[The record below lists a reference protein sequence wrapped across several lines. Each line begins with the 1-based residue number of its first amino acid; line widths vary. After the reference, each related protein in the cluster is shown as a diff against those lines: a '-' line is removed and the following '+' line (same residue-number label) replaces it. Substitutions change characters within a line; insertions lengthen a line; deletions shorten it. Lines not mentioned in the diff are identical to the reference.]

1 MKISLVFLATLGLLS
16 IAKAQPASPNA
27 PTTNVAQSVSVSN
40 TAPTTVVILL
50 YPGVELL
57 DFAGPLEV
65 FSAMQN
71 SRVVTVAAKPGP
83 LVVMKNALTVIPD
96 FTIETCPQPDVLVV
110 PGASSE
116 AIQQVMSDSSVI
128 NWIRRTRPKR
138 ELTMS
143 VCTGTYVL
151 AQAGELHGKTV
162 TTHWSSTKMLRA
174 MYADVQVKD
183 GTRFVEDGNLLTT
196 AGVSAGIDGAL
207 HVVAKLRGTQAARA
221 VAELME
227 YDYWNPKTGLV
238 MGQQPAKVS
247 SAKTAKLARKV
258 IVAKA
263 TLPAKPGP
271 ILNALTADG
280 IDPVCGMTVPKG
292 TTNSAMFGGK
302 KYGFCSDMCRER
314 FQQNPTKYV
323 QK

>member
-1 MKISLVFLATLGLLS
+1 
-16 IAKAQPASPNA
+16 
-27 PTTNVAQSVSVSN
+27 
-40 TAPTTVVILL
+40 
-50 YPGVELL
+50 
-57 DFAGPLEV
+57 
-65 FSAMQN
+65 MQN

-110 PGASSE
+110 PGASDE
-116 AIQQVMSDSSVI
+116 AIRQVMSDSSVI
-128 NWIRRTRPKR
+128 TWIRRTRPKR

-183 GTRFVEDGNLLTT
+183 GTRFVEDGKLLTT

-238 MGQQPAKVS
+238 IGQQPAKASPAKASKPAKKVM
-247 SAKTAKLARKV
+247 SAK
-258 IVAKA
+258 VA
-263 TLPAKPGP
+263 LPANV
-271 ILNALTADG
+271 ITTTNAFPAEG

-292 TTNSAMFGGK
+292 TISSAMFGGK
-302 KYGFCSDMCRER
+302 KYGFCSEMCRDR
-314 FQQNPTKYV
+314 FVKSPAKYV
-323 QK
+323 TK